1 MPNIKDLVTAIRTL
15 QKRVDIL
22 VAGQQ
27 AIVEHLGDSSQDFRA
42 KFIATILSND
52 DFREGFTEYI
62 NNDNTASDAVK
73 TQMIAVNEAVLSINE
88 EE

>member
-1 MPNIKDLVTAIRTL
+1 MPDIKGLVTAIKTL

-27 AIVEHLGDSSQDFRA
+27 AIVEHLGDSSHDFRA

-52 DFREGFTEYI
+52 EFREGFTEYI
-62 NNDNTASDAVK
+62 NNDITASDAVK
-73 TQMIAVNEAVLSINE
+73 TQMIAVNEAVLKINE